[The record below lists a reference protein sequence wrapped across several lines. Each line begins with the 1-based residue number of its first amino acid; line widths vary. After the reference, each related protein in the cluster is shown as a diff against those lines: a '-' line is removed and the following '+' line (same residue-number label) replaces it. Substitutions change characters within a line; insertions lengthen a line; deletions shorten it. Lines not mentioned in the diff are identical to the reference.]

1 MSNPINITPVTT
13 GPGAPRRRRGL
24 TEFAVRN
31 YQFTLIVFIMLAAV
45 GLNSLFTMPRGED
58 PDTEAPS
65 FAAIVIYP
73 GTSPKDMEELVVNP
87 MEKRFN
93 AMDDIKRIRSTIDD
107 GLAVIQIEFKYET
120 DPDKKYQDVIREIDA
135 VRGELPRDIL
145 PIDVQRFTP
154 SDVNI
159 LQVALVSETAPYK
172 DLQEWSRKL
181 KDRLEK
187 IKTLKNV
194 DNWAFPRQ
202 QVRIALDLEK
212 LALDKIALN
221 TVLQSIQGE
230 NVNIPGGSIDMGSR
244 KFNIKTT
251 GDYKTIDEIR
261 NTVVSSVAGKI
272 IYVKDIADV
281 DFNYEE
287 QSYIG
292 RLNGKRCVFV
302 TASRKSGTNVFDVE
316 KEMDPVL
323 DKFRSE
329 LPPDITYVKSFDNAE
344 SVRTR
349 LGHFARDFGIAILL
363 VLITLLPLGPRASIV
378 VMVSIPLSLLIGL
391 FLLNLFHITI
401 NQLSIVGMVV
411 ALGLLVDDSI
421 VVVENIERYLRMGYS
436 RKEAAIAA
444 TRQIGLAVLG
454 CTATLIFAFL
464 PLMFLPEAAGDFI
477 RSLPAAVVTTVLASL
492 FVSLTIV
499 PFLSS
504 RILSGHEHP
513 EGNFFLRGLRRLING
528 SYRRL
533 LHGAI
538 ARPALTLLVA
548 FGIFTGCLLL
558 IPRVGFSVFPA
569 SEKPMFLINITTP
582 LGTSIAA
589 TDSTA
594 RWVERHIDHLPDLKN
609 YATNVGRGNPRIYYN
624 VVPQNEVSNYAQIF
638 VQLNKTPSERKR
650 QLIDSLRSCFSAYPG
665 AKIEV
670 KDFEQGPPIEAPIAI
685 RLFSEDLDTLR
696 SLAFRVEDLL
706 KKTEGTIYV
715 NNELTTLITDIKVNV
730 NREKAGILGVPTDEI
745 DRTVRLA
752 VTGLNVGIFR
762 KDNDKDNDYDIT
774 VCLPHGPHQTPDALN
789 KIYVNS
795 YNGTSVPLS
804 ELATIQFQSSPP
816 GINHYDK
823 DRYTT
828 VTAFVRNGYNTTRV
842 TDGILKQLD
851 RMSFPKGATYMAA
864 GEVESKKESFGGL
877 GSIILITVFGI
888 LGILILEF
896 KTFRGV
902 LIVLSVVPLGII
914 GAVLILL
921 VSGNTL
927 SFVAVIGIIAL
938 VGIEVKNSILL
949 VDYTDQLRK
958 GGMGLDEAI
967 QEAGE
972 TRFVPIILTTL
983 TAIGGLIPLIA
994 ENNPLYTPLALV
1006 IIGGLLSSTLLTRVV
1021 TPVLYKLLAPKI
1033 EPDHQTEADA
1043 NQGTTAPPS
1052 GILPVPAM

>member
-1 MSNPINITPVTT
+1 MNITK
-13 GPGAPRRRRGL
+13 
-24 TEFAVRN
+24 FAVKN
-31 YQFTLIVFIMLAAV
+31 YQFTLIVFVMLALI
-45 GLNSLFTMPRGED
+45 GISSMLNMPRGED

-65 FAAIVIYP
+65 FSAIVIYP

-87 MEKRFN
+87 IEKRFN
-93 AMDDIKRIRSTIDD
+93 EMDGVKRIRSTIDD
-107 GLAVIQIEFKYET
+107 GLAVIQIEFNYET
-120 DPDKKYQDVIREIDA
+120 APDKKYQDVIRELNA
-135 VRGELPRDIL
+135 VRSDLPQDIL
-145 PIDVQRFTP
+145 SIDIQRFRP

-172 DLQEWSRKL
+172 DLQTWSKKL

-194 DNWAFPRQ
+194 DNWAFPQQ
-202 QVRIALDLEK
+202 QVRVSLNLEK
-212 LALDKIALN
+212 LAQDKIPLN
-221 TVLQSIQGE
+221 SVLQAIQRE
-230 NVNIPGGSIDMGSR
+230 NVNIPGGSVDMGSR
-244 KFNIKTT
+244 KFNIKTS
-251 GDYKTIDEIR
+251 GDYKTVDEVR
-261 NTVVSSVAGKI
+261 NTIVSSIGGKI

-292 RLNGKRCVFV
+292 RLNGKRAVFV
-302 TASRKSGTNVFDVE
+302 TASRKSGTNIFAIE
-316 KEMDPVL
+316 KDMNQVL
-323 DKFRSE
+323 DKFKTG
-329 LPPDITYVKSFDNAE
+329 LPPNIAYVKSFNNAE

-349 LGHFARDFGIAILL
+349 LGHFTRDFAIAIFL
-363 VLITLLPLGPRASIV
+363 VLLTLLPLGPRASLV
-378 VMVSIPLSLLIGL
+378 VMISIPLSLLIGL
-391 FLLNLFHITI
+391 FLLDLFHFTI

-421 VVVENIERYLRMGYS
+421 VVVENIERYLRLGYS
-436 RKEAAIAA
+436 RREAAIAA
-444 TRQIGLAVLG
+444 TRQISLAVLG

-504 RILSGHEHP
+504 RILSPHENP
-513 EGNFFLRGLRRLING
+513 QGNLFLRGLHRLING

-538 ARPALTLLVA
+538 RHPAVTLTVA
-548 FGIFTGCLLL
+548 LAIFVGSLML

-569 SEKPMFLINITTP
+569 SEKPMFLINIQTP
-582 LGTSIAA
+582 LGTSLPA
-589 TDSTA
+589 TDTVA
-594 RWVERHIDHLPDLKN
+594 RWVERRIDHLPDLKN

-624 VVPQNEVSNYAQIF
+624 VIPQNEVSNYAQIF
-638 VQLNKTPSERKR
+638 VQLNGTPSSRKR
-650 QLIDSLRSCFSAYPG
+650 QMIDSLRQVFKDYPG

-696 SLAFRVEDLL
+696 SLAFHVEDLL
-706 KKTEGTIYV
+706 KKTDGTIYV
-715 NNELTTLITDIKVNV
+715 NNELTTLKTDIKVEV
-730 NREKAGILGVPTDEI
+730 NKEKAGILGVPVNEI

-752 VTGLNVGIFR
+752 IAGLDVGKFR
-762 KDNDKDNDYDIT
+762 KDDDKDNDYNIN
-774 VCLPHGPHQTPDALN
+774 VCLPRGPHQTLEALN
-789 KIYVNS
+789 KVYVDS

-804 ELATIQFQSSPP
+804 EVASIQFQSSPTS
-816 GINHYDK
+816 INHYDK

-828 VTAFVRNGYNTTRV
+828 VTAFVRDGYNTTRV
-842 TDGILKQLD
+842 TEGVLSQLD
-851 RMSFPKGATYMAA
+851 KMHFPPGAGYMAA
-864 GEVESKKESFGGL
+864 GEVESKQQSFGGL
-877 GSIILITVFGI
+877 GPIILITIFGI
-888 LGILILEF
+888 LGILVLEF
-896 KTFRGV
+896 KTFRGT

-921 VSGNTL
+921 ASGNTF

-938 VGIEVKNSILL
+938 IGIEVKNSILL

-958 GGMGLDEAI
+958 SGMGLDEAI

-983 TAIGGLIPLIA
+983 TAIGGLLPLVA
-994 ENNPLYTPLALV
+994 ENNPLYSPLALV

-1021 TPVLYKLLAPKI
+1021 TPVLYKLLAPRI
-1033 EPDHQTEADA
+1033 IPAGPPPA
-1043 NQGTTAPPS
+1043 NAEHPMP
-1052 GILPVPAM
+1052 IPA